1 MAEEK
6 FYIGKQIP
14 NPCQKCRKEVCE
26 NGCNKYNKYYYDF
39 QKSKTYLYS
48 RTEAIEKMAKAIHYY
63 EWAHDKHFPKWDELN
78 CDIQNDYKNM
88 AEAALNALL
97 GESK

>member
-1 MAEEK
+1 MAEENI
-6 FYIGKQIP
+6 YIGKQIP

-26 NGCNKYNKYYYDF
+26 NGCKKYDKYYDDF

-48 RTEAIEKMAKAIHYY
+48 RAEAIERMAKALCLC
-63 EWAHDKHFPKWDELN
+63 DDDGGCKGVCNPK
-78 CDIQNDYKNM
+78 CDVWKYSIPH

-97 GESK
+97 GEK